1 MMVKEVMH
9 MLPVII
15 ALILA
20 NIAAGTVNSMAVER
34 IKFDKVRMIEG
45 VVKGVIAV
53 AAVFALAY
61 AFDVIDLS
69 GIGFT
74 PATIMSTGIIVYA
87 CKLGVN
93 LIKILGLS
101 NYIKIT
107 NPLDKKVDDN
117 DLE

>member
-45 VVKGVIAV
+45 VVKGVK
-53 AAVFALAY
+53 
-61 AFDVIDLS
+61 
-69 GIGFT
+69 IGR
-74 PATIMSTGIIVYA
+74 AHV
-87 CKLGVN
+87 
-93 LIKILGLS
+93 
-101 NYIKIT
+101 
-107 NPLDKKVDDN
+107 
-117 DLE
+117 